1 MATTVIDEL
10 ITILGFKVQSDD
22 LKKLDRQLREVDRSV
37 SRPWTG
43 SRRAQRFSEPP

>member
-1 MATTVIDEL
+1 MARTVIDEL

-37 SRPWTG
+37 KQTMDRKAIGGRT
-43 SRRAQRFSEPP
+43 